1 VQRLLSGAAS
11 LPQFVHDL
19 VTTQAVVVAGT
30 EAAGF
35 IIERKEDGIGLRT
48 IAHIRPDN
56 STAEMRQAAITAFQE
71 IIKPCVT
78 QAKDGAIEI
87 HASENAPEPQFCLV
101 TLLRSEG
108 EIVAVSA
115 VITRCRN
122 SERAQ
127 QRLMSMQLVAGYFEL
142 FTLRRA
148 SEQSQVV
155 AQSHQNV
162 LQLST
167 AVATAEGFES
177 AAMNLCNELA
187 TRTGAVRVALG
198 WMKGQNVRVK
208 AFSHTE
214 QFDKKQ
220 ELVKTLENVMEEC
233 LDQEE
238 LVHFDPKGGSS
249 PNVSRAAQALS
260 RAEGGNIVLSLP
272 LRRRADVV
280 GVVTL
285 EFPGSLELTQQA
297 STALSVA
304 VDLLAPQ
311 LYDRYQN
318 DRWLITKAAISAKH
332 GIGKAV
338 GPQHM
343 TAKLIIVLL
352 VAGGIFICRYKPT
365 YHVTAPFQFDAINQ
379 RKLDAPYDGTIKSVN
394 VQPGDRITKG
404 EVLVEM
410 DDSDLILNSNNSH
423 AKADDYLAEYTKD
436 KADSTKLAD
445 ANIAMAEY
453 KAALAEAAVY
463 DAKIARSKILAPYNG
478 IVLKGDLT
486 DETNTPKKEG
496 DELLVVSPDNQLR
509 AKLSVS
515 ERDIQDIK
523 AHDPKTGIAGQT
535 GMLATTSLPSEKYP
549 FRIDRIVP
557 QGDSVDGENV
567 FTVYATLEKT
577 APSWKPGVAGEAR
590 IDIQQKPL
598 AWIWTHKLID
608 YVRLKLWI

>member
-1 VQRLLSGAAS
+1 MQRLLSRASS
-11 LPQFVHDL
+11 LPQFVEDL
-19 VTTQAVVVAGT
+19 VRTQAVVVAGT

-35 IIERKEDGIGLRT
+35 IIERKEDGPSLRT
-48 IAHIRPDN
+48 IAHVRPDN
-56 STAEMRQAAITAFQE
+56 STAEMRQAAINAFQE
-71 IIKPCVT
+71 IIKPCVS

-87 HASENAPEPQFCLV
+87 HSKENVQEPQFCLV

-148 SEQSQVV
+148 SEQSQIV
-155 AQSHQNV
+155 AQSHQHV
-162 LQLST
+162 LQLAT

-198 WMKGQNVRVK
+198 WIKGHHVRVK

-233 LDQEE
+233 VDQEE
-238 LVHFDPKGGSS
+238 LVHFDPKGGGS
-249 PNVSRAAQALS
+249 PNVSRAAQVLS

-272 LRRRADVV
+272 LRQRADVV

-285 EFPGSLELTQQA
+285 EFPASHELTPQT
-297 STALSVA
+297 STGLSVA

-332 GIGKAV
+332 GIGKLV

-343 TAKLIIVLL
+343 TAKLIAVLVIAL
-352 VAGGIFICRYKPT
+352 GIFIARYKPI

-404 EVLVEM
+404 QVLVEM
-410 DDSDLILNSNNSH
+410 DDSDLILNSNHSH
-423 AKADDYLAEYTKD
+423 AQADNYLAEWTKD
-436 KADSTKLAD
+436 KADPTKLAD

-453 KAALAEAAVY
+453 KASLAEAAVY
-463 DAKIARSKILAPYNG
+463 DAKIARSKVVAPYDG
-478 IVLKGDLT
+478 IVLKGDLV
-486 DETNTPKKEG
+486 DEKNDPKHEG
-496 DELLVVSPDNQLR
+496 DELLVVSPDNELR

-523 AHDPKTGIAGQT
+523 AHDPKTGIAGET
-535 GMLATTSLPSEKYP
+535 GMLATSSLPSEKYP
-549 FRIDRIVP
+549 FRIEQIVP
-557 QGDSVDGENV
+557 QGETLDGENV
-567 FTVYATLEKT
+567 FTVYATMLKT
-577 APSWKPGVAGEAR
+577 SPSWKPGVAGEAR

-598 AWIWTHKLID
+598 AWIWTHKFID
-608 YVRLKLWI
+608 YVRLKLWL